1 MNVEEARNRVK
12 ELTAL
17 LERYNYEYYILNQ
30 SSVSDAEFDRLMGEL
45 KLLEE
50 EFPGLKSKNS
60 PTQRVGGTVQSEF
73 KKILHKRLMLS
84 LGNVYNE
91 EEMRDFDRKVR
102 ETLHTDKV
110 TYMGEVKI
118 DGLGM
123 SLIYDNG
130 EFQYAVT
137 RGDGVT
143 GEDVTANVI
152 TIHSIPMHVAERRP
166 FEVRGE
172 VYMPKK
178 SLDDVNV
185 QRQLAG
191 EPVFANCRNAAAGS
205 IRNLDSSVAASRHLE
220 AFWYYLVNARE
231 LDLHIH
237 SESLNYLDKLG
248 FRTNKERRVLHG
260 IEEVIAYMREYTE
273 KRPTLDYDIDGLVIK
288 VDNIDDY
295 DRLGYTAKEPKWAIA
310 YKFPPTEVTTK
321 LLDIVLTIG
330 RTGRVTPNAIL
341 EPVRVQGILSSKS
354 NPGITKIH

>member
-1 MNVEEARNRVK
+1 MSIDEARKRIA
-12 ELTAL
+12 ELTEL
-17 LERYNYEYYILNQ
+17 LEKYNYEYYVLNQ
-30 SSVSDAEFDRLMGEL
+30 SSVSDADFDRLMGEL

-60 PTQRVGGTVQSEF
+60 PTQRVGGYVQTEF
-73 KKILHKRLMLS
+73 KKIPHKRLMLS

-91 EEMRDFDRKVR
+91 DEMRDFDRKVR
-102 ETLHTDKV
+102 DILHVDKV

-123 SLIYDNG
+123 SLIYENG

-143 GEDVTANVI
+143 GEDVTANII
-152 TIHSIPMHVAERRP
+152 TIHSIPMHVKEKRP

-191 EPVFANCRNAAAGS
+191 EPVFANCRNAAAGTV
-205 IRNLDSSVAASRHLE
+205 RNLDSSVAASRHLE

-237 SESLNYLDKLG
+237 SDSLNYLDTLG
-248 FRTNKERRVLHG
+248 FRTNKERRILHG
-260 IEEVIAYMREYTE
+260 IDEVIDYIREYTE
-273 KRPTLDYDIDGLVIK
+273 KRPSLDTISTAWSSRSTTSMITINSATPRRNRNG
-288 VDNIDDY
+288 
-295 DRLGYTAKEPKWAIA
+295 RLPI
-310 YKFPPTEVTTK
+310 
-321 LLDIVLTIG
+321 
-330 RTGRVTPNAIL
+330 
-341 EPVRVQGILSSKS
+341 SSRR
-354 NPGITKIH
+354 PR